1 MTGFLLAVKIAR
13 LLSSKVKEQYMNNTI
28 TKKLIVGST
37 IFILFFSGC
46 KSGASTEP
54 TPDVNQV
61 MTEVAGTV
69 QAGIALTQAAM
80 PTATATETPTIT
92 PTATPAPT
100 TASETRQPTLTMFS
114 LGPVGTSTSG
124 DDLKMIEDV
133 TIPDDTELYPG
144 HEFKKTWKVQNTGAT
159 TWTKGYSLL
168 WLDIEPY
175 VGDEISTVVPKMV
188 SSVIYEEVEP
198 TEEFEIDILLTA
210 PSGNGRYKIYFKLRN
225 EKGEVF
231 GDVLWCQIIVND
243 GTLTLSP

>member
-1 MTGFLLAVKIAR
+1 MKIAS
-13 LLSSKVKEQYMNNTI
+13 LLSVKLKEQYMKSDI
-28 TKKLIVGST
+28 TKKWIVGFSM
-37 IFILFFSGC
+37 ILLFFSGC
-46 KSGASTEP
+46 QSGASIEP

-61 MTEVAGTV
+61 MTEVASTV
-69 QAGIALTQAAM
+69 QAGIAMTQAAM
-80 PTATATETPTIT
+80 PTATATETPTVT

-100 TASETRQPTLTMFS
+100 TASETLQPTLTMFS

-124 DDLKMIEDV
+124 DDLKMIDDV
-133 TIPDDTELYPG
+133 TIPDDTQLSPG
-144 HEFKKTWKVQNTGAT
+144 HEFKKTWKVQNSGAT

-175 VGDEISTVVPKMV
+175 IGDEISTVVPKMV
-188 SSVIYEEVEP
+188 SNVIYEEVKP
-198 TEEFEIDILLTA
+198 GQEFEIDILLTA

-225 EKGEVF
+225 ETGEVF